1 MNLYIP
7 EIGDHIK
14 LTKDWNFSLHPEM
27 RNYYLGKFFHHYTY
41 WGNRMENTWIDS
53 RVIPRLREAD
63 YNVKYPDSPEYKN
76 SIFGNS
82 SYRDAM
88 KKYEEDCEQARLD
101 CPEYVQW
108 DKDSKDWRDACDKA
122 EYKLVLPV
130 TIPAGTILAI
140 DRIYIRKGSSDF
152 SSITF
157 YAKNLGEIEKIV
169 DKWHKPRK
177 AKQKAL
183 RFWAK
188 LSDVNTIEFEP
199 TEKIK

>member
-14 LTKDWNFSLHPEM
+14 LTKDWNFSLHPER
-27 RNYYLGKFFHHYTY
+27 RNEDLGEFFHHYTR
-41 WGNRMENTWIDS
+41 WGKNMEIIWIDS
-53 RVIPRLREAD
+53 RVIPKLREPD
-63 YNVKYPDSPEYKN
+63 YNVKYPDPPIS
-76 SIFGNS
+76 GNS
-82 SYRDAM
+82 YFGFGAYT
-88 KKYEEDCEQARLD
+88 KYEEDCKKAQMD

-108 DKDSKDWRDACDKA
+108 NKDSKDWADACNKA

-157 YAKNLGEIEKIV
+157 YAKNLGEIEKMV
-169 DKWHKPRK
+169 DKWNKPKK
-177 AKQKAL
+177 AKRKAL